1 VSLGPVASG
10 STICHMDADAIVGI
24 IFGVLLVATVVVA
37 PWLAAEDRP
46 EFLRPD
52 LKPRHRWDGPMKTR
66 R

>member
-1 VSLGPVASG
+1 MG
-10 STICHMDADAIVGI
+10 ADEIVGI
-24 IFGVLLVATVVVA
+24 IFGVLLVATVVTA
-37 PWLAAEDRP
+37 PWLAAENRP